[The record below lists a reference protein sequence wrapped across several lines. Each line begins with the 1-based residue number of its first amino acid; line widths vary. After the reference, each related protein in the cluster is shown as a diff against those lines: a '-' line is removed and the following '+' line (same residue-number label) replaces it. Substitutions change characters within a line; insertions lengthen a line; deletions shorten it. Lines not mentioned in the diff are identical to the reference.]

1 MCECIKQNLEKEL
14 CISQLDS
21 HAIFKVLI
29 ATWSEIK
36 SCQFPITLYG
46 VSGTVEPSVEYAWLS
61 STVDKSTYVW
71 GGFSFLGI
79 YSLLWCL
86 LDLFFMICRAM
97 KKITNRLIANNVETL
112 AMMATPVVISL
123 FSIKTNLKFYF
134 KYTSTFTRLIKANC

>member
-14 CISQLDS
+14 CISQLS
-21 HAIFKVLI
+21 QVLI

-36 SCQFPITLYG
+36 SCQFLITLYG

-71 GGFSFLGI
+71 GGFSFLGT

-112 AMMATPVVISL
+112 AMMATPVVVSL
-123 FSIKTNLKFYF
+123 FSIKTNRKFYF
-134 KYTSTFTRLIKANC
+134 KYTSIFTRLIKANS